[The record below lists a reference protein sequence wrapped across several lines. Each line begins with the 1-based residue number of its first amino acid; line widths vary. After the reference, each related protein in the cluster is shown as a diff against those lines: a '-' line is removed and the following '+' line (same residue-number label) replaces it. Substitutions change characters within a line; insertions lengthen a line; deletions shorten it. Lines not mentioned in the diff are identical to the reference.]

1 MAQNHHENS
10 ISVSIALIHW
20 PVRDKVGDV
29 IATNVTNFD
38 IHDIARAGCT
48 YGVEKYFIVHRQREQ
63 LMFVSRILDHWRV
76 GYGSR
81 FNPSRGKALDRV
93 VLAETLEQVVAQFEQ
108 EPILVATAARDIPG
122 VPRVSFRELRE
133 EMREEGLKRP
143 YLLLFGTGYGLTEEI
158 LLGCHRILEPIRG
171 ASSDQFRHLS
181 VRSAASICLDRLL
194 ATW

>member
-48 YGVEKYFIVHRQREQ
+48 YGVDKYFIVHRQKEQ

-133 EMREEGLKRP
+133 EMRAEGLKRP